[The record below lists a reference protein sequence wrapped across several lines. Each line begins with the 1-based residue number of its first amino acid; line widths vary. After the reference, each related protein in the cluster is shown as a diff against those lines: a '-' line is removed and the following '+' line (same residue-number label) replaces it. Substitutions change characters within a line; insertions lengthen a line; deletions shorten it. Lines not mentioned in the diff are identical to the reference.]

1 MLKGNLI
8 ITLLLLLSLTSTA
21 QISPDETLNNSNQ
34 LRANN
39 NIEVRIGLMTKFTTE
54 NNISLRGVAVRSS
67 NKGLLGAVS
76 YTRWLKDDLA
86 LTIFCGVLNVNADVL
101 VAVGSVRTQSATI
114 IPFLFGVKYEPF
126 ELNSSDKVR
135 TYITMLIGPVFGDA
149 TNVIINNSVT
159 TQSISE
165 TAFGSFLGV
174 GVDISISRLFML
186 GMRGG
191 YYFVTDFKERVGF
204 EKNYS
209 SPEISASLGIL
220 F

>member
-8 ITLLLLLSLTSTA
+8 VTLLLLFFYTATA
-21 QISPDETLNNSNQ
+21 QISTDEAQNNSSK
-34 LRANN
+34 LRTEN
-39 NIEVRIGLMTKFTTE
+39 NIEIRIGLMTKFTSE
-54 NNISLRGVAVRSS
+54 NNFSIRGVAVKSG

-76 YTRWLKDDLA
+76 YTRWLNNDLG
-86 LTIFCGVLNVNADVL
+86 LTVFSGLLNVSADVL
-101 VAVGSVRTQSATI
+101 VSAGSVKTQSATI

-126 ELNSSDKVR
+126 EVNNSNKVT
-135 TYITMLIGPVFGDA
+135 TYITALAGPVLGNA
-149 TNVIINNSVT
+149 TNVIINSSVT

-165 TAFGSFLGV
+165 TAFGSFLGAGIDV
-174 GVDISISRLFML
+174 SLSRLFML
-186 GMRGG
+186 GIRGG

-209 SPEISASLGIL
+209 SPEISASFGIV